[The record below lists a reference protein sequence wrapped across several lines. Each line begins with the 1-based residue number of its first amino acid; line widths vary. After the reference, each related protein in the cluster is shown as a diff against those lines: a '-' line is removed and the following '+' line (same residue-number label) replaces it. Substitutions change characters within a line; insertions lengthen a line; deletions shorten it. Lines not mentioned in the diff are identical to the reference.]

1 MQSTHFINSK
11 NSFAD
16 PNLNHTVEFDQQF
29 GFDMRSDKKI
39 TKANSKYAR

>member
-16 PNLNHTVEFDQQF
+16 PNMNMTVEFDDKF
-29 GFDMRSDKKI
+29 GFDQTLDKGK
-39 TKANSKYAR
+39 